1 MKLKELN
8 IEERPSERLIA
19 KGSSALGNAELLAI
33 LLRTGSGNKNVL
45 EMSHELLAAAG
56 SLTELS
62 AMSIDKMQAIGG
74 IGKNKAATVTAAF
87 ELGRRF
93 AAEGSRS
100 PCRAITN
107 ASQIFSI
114 MFPVLKGIDHEE
126 CWILYLN
133 RANHILYKEKVSTGG
148 LSSTTIDT
156 NSILR
161 KAIEKKADGII
172 LVHNHPSGNPQPG
185 KADVVETERL
195 KKAAETFSISM
206 LDHVIISDSGY
217 YSFADQM
224 IYDSSQI
231 SVAEV
236 HETTRTLA

>member
-8 IEERPSERLIA
+8 IEERPRERLIT

-133 RANHILYKEKVSTGG
+133 RANHILYKEKVSIGG

-224 IYDSSQI
+224 LYDSSQI

-236 HETTRTLA
+236 HETTRTLV

>member
-8 IEERPSERLIA
+8 IEERPRERLIA

-93 AAEGSRS
+93 AAEGSHP

-133 RANHILYKEKVSTGG
+133 RANHILYKEKVSIGG

>member
-8 IEERPSERLIA
+8 IEERPRERLIA

-93 AAEGSRS
+93 APEGSRS

-133 RANHILYKEKVSTGG
+133 RANHILYKEKVSIGG

>member
-8 IEERPSERLIA
+8 IEERPRERLIA

-217 YSFADQM
+217 YSFVDQM

>member
-8 IEERPSERLIA
+8 IEERPRERLIA

-185 KADVVETERL
+185 KADVMETERL

>member
-8 IEERPSERLIA
+8 IEERPRERLIA

-133 RANHILYKEKVSTGG
+133 RANHILYKEKVSIGG

-224 IYDSSQI
+224 LYDSSQI

>member
-8 IEERPSERLIA
+8 IEERPRERLIA

-133 RANHILYKEKVSTGG
+133 RANHVLYKEKVSIGG

-172 LVHNHPSGNPQPG
+172 MVHNHPSGNPQPG
-185 KADVVETERL
+185 RADVVETERL

-236 HETTRTLA
+236 HDTTRTLA

>member
-8 IEERPSERLIA
+8 IEERPRERLIA

-74 IGKNKAATVTAAF
+74 IGKNKAATITAAF

-114 MFPVLKGIDHEE
+114 MFPILKGIDHEE

-133 RANHILYKEKVSTGG
+133 RANHILYKEKVSLGG

-195 KKAAETFSISM
+195 KRAAETFSISM

>member
-8 IEERPSERLIA
+8 IEERPRERLIA

-185 KADVVETERL
+185 KADIVETERL

>member
-8 IEERPSERLIA
+8 IDERPRERLIS

-33 LLRTGSGNKNVL
+33 LLRTGSGKKNVL

-107 ASQIFSI
+107 ASQIFSM

-133 RANHILYKEKVSTGG
+133 RANHILYKEKVSIGG

>member
-8 IEERPSERLIA
+8 IEERPRERLIA
-19 KGSSALGNAELLAI
+19 KGSSALGNAEPLAI

-133 RANHILYKEKVSTGG
+133 RANHILYKEKVSIGG

>member
-8 IEERPSERLIA
+8 IEERPRERLIA

-33 LLRTGSGNKNVL
+33 LLWTGKKKKNVL

>member
-8 IEERPSERLIA
+8 IEERPRERLIA

-114 MFPVLKGIDHEE
+114 MFPILKGIDHEE

-133 RANHILYKEKVSTGG
+133 RANHILYKEKVSIGG

>member
-8 IEERPSERLIA
+8 IEERPRERLIA

-231 SVAEV
+231 SVAEE

>member
-8 IEERPSERLIA
+8 IEERPRERLIA

-133 RANHILYKEKVSTGG
+133 RANHILYKEKVSIGG

-195 KKAAETFSISM
+195 KRAAETFSISM

>member
-8 IEERPSERLIA
+8 IEERPRERLIA

-133 RANHILYKEKVSTGG
+133 RANHILYKEKVSIGG

-185 KADVVETERL
+185 KADVLETERL

-224 IYDSSQI
+224 IYDNSQI

>member
-8 IEERPSERLIA
+8 IEERPRERLIA

-62 AMSIDKMQAIGG
+62 AMSIDKMQDIGG

-133 RANHILYKEKVSTGG
+133 RANHILYKEKVSIGG

>member
-8 IEERPSERLIA
+8 IEERPRERLIA

-74 IGKNKAATVTAAF
+74 IGKNKAATVSAAF

>member
-8 IEERPSERLIA
+8 IEERPMERLIA

-114 MFPVLKGIDHEE
+114 MFPILKGIDHEE

-133 RANHILYKEKVSTGG
+133 RANHILYKEKVSIGG

-224 IYDSSQI
+224 LYDSSQI

>member
-8 IEERPSERLIA
+8 IEERPRERLIA

-133 RANHILYKEKVSTGG
+133 RANHILYKEKVSIGG

-206 LDHVIISDSGY
+206 LDHVIISDFGY

>member
-8 IEERPSERLIA
+8 IEERPRERLIA

-74 IGKNKAATVTAAF
+74 IGKNKAATVSAAF

-133 RANHILYKEKVSTGG
+133 RANHILYKEKVSIGG

-224 IYDSSQI
+224 IYDSLQI

>member
-8 IEERPSERLIA
+8 IEERPRERLIA

-224 IYDSSQI
+224 SYDSSQI